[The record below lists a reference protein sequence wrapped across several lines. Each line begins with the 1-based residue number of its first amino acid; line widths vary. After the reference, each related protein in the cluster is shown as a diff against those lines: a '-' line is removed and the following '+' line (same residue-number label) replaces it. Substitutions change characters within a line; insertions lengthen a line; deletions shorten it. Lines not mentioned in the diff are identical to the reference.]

1 MPTLNKNQRL
11 ALAVCH
17 AHGSLYCR
25 HGDQSSNRLRGCR
38 RWSSGRG
45 TRKHHDNTVAA
56 LEIAGLVEI
65 STTKDGRRA
74 RITPRGLAVLAA
86 QCVAEL
92 PRAA

>member
-45 TRKHHDNTVAA
+45 TRKHHYNAVAA
-56 LEIAGLVEI
+56 LEAAGLVEI
-65 STTKDGRRA
+65 TISKDGRRA
-74 RITPRGLAVLAA
+74 RITPRGVAMLVAQSASELA
-86 QCVAEL
+86 
-92 PRAA
+92 RAA